1 MWLFFFVILTTYE
14 QHKGCKSDCERQC
27 FINGHCISFPG
38 EPNKKNIGITSFFEK
53 RLATTINLLATFII
67 PYFSMRKKETGVRE
81 VDEIRERIRKR
92 FGDISPAEMA
102 EILKIDVKKNI
113 HMEGGSKL
121 AFIDGSPVILIGYR
135 VSLLQYPKCIAKEI
149 RQYLSDHPSIMES

>member
-1 MWLFFFVILTTYE
+1 
-14 QHKGCKSDCERQC
+14 
-27 FINGHCISFPG
+27 
-38 EPNKKNIGITSFFEK
+38 
-53 RLATTINLLATFII
+53 
-67 PYFSMRKKETGVRE
+67 MRKKETGVRA

-113 HMEGGSKL
+113 HMEGRSKL
-121 AFIDGSPVILIGYR
+121 AFIDVSPVILIGYR

-149 RQYLSDHPSIMES
+149 KQYLSDHPSIMESW